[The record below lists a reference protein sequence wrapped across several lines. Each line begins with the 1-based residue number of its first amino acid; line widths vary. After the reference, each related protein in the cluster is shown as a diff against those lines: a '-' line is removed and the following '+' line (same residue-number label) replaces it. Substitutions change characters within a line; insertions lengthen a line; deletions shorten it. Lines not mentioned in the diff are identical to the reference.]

1 MARYA
6 GRKGRL
12 YAGLA
17 SDTAAA
23 EPVAFLKSWSI
34 DMSTDKIDVT
44 GLGDTNKVTVAG
56 LPSASGSYAGF
67 WDSATSQMFAAAVDG
82 LARKFYL
89 YPTTDVATK
98 YIWGTAFFDA
108 TLSTDVGGAV
118 EISGSYEAASNV
130 TLVGF

>member
-1 MARYA
+1 LARYA

-17 SDTAAA
+17 SDSATA
-23 EPVAFLKSWSI
+23 EPVAFLKSWSL

-44 GLGDTNKVTVAG
+44 ALGDTNKVTVAG
-56 LPSASGSYAGF
+56 LPNASGDYAGF
-67 WDSATSQMFAAAVDG
+67 WDNATSQLFNAAVDG

-89 YPTTDVATK
+89 YPTTEVPTK

-108 TLSTDVGGAV
+108 SLSTDVGGAV
-118 EISGSYEAASNV
+118 EISGSYEAASSV
-130 TLVGF
+130 GLVGF

>member
-17 SDTAAA
+17 SDSATA
-23 EPVAFLKSWSI
+23 EPVAFLKSWSL
-34 DMSTDKIDVT
+34 DMSTEKIDVT
-44 GLGDTNKVTVAG
+44 AMGDTNKVTVAG
-56 LPSASGSYAGF
+56 LPAASGSYAGF
-67 WDSATSQMFAAAVDG
+67 WDNATSQLFIAATDG
-82 LARKFYL
+82 LPRKFYL
-89 YPTTDVATK
+89 YGTTDVPTK

-108 TLSTDVGGAV
+108 SMSTDVAGAV

>member
-17 SDTAAA
+17 SDTAVA
-23 EPVAFLKSWSI
+23 EPVAFLSSWSL

-44 GLGDTNKVTVAG
+44 AFGDTNKTVVPG
-56 LPSASGSYAGF
+56 LPSASGAYSGF
-67 WDSATSQMFAAAVDG
+67 WDNATSQMFNAAVDG
-82 LARKFYL
+82 LPRKFYL
-89 YPTTDVATK
+89 YATTDVPTK
-98 YIWGTAFFDA
+98 YIWGTAYFDA
-108 TLSTDVGGAV
+108 TLSTEVSGAV
-118 EISGSYEAASNV
+118 EISGNYEAASNV

>member
-1 MARYA
+1 M
-6 GRKGRL
+6 

-17 SDTAAA
+17 NDTATA
-23 EPVAFLKSWSI
+23 EPVAFLKSWSL

-44 GLGDTNKVTVAG
+44 AQGDTNKVTVAG
-56 LPSASGSYAGF
+56 LPAASGAYAGF
-67 WDSATSQMFAAAVDG
+67 WDSATSQLFTAATDG

-89 YPTTDVATK
+89 YATTDVATK

-108 TLSTDVGGAV
+108 TLSTDVAGGV
-118 EISGSYEAASNV
+118 EISGNYEAASNV